1 MAPRKSSGA
10 AAPSSSTSSGKHKTF
25 SFSKQLEGAI
35 SKSPGKNSPARANDK
50 PHFSI
55 RRTVNQTT
63 GEESQNRQ
71 ALFRSRYAMV
81 CYGGAGGVTYAA
93 AQQLGRVPWEVT
105 RGLAALVIF
114 TF

>member
-10 AAPSSSTSSGKHKTF
+10 PAPSSSTSSGKHMTF

-63 GEESQNRQ
+63 GAESQNRQ
-71 ALFRSRYAMV
+71 VLFRSRYVIREMAMEALTPLLQS
-81 CYGGAGGVTYAA
+81 GA
-93 AQQLGRVPWEVT
+93 RVGQSSCSIARNVGSPK
-105 RGLAALVIF
+105 G
-114 TF
+114 